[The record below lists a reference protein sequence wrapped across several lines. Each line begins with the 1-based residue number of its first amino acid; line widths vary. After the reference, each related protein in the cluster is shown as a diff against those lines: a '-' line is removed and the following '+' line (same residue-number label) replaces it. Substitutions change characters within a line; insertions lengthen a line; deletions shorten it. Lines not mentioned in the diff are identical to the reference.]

1 MKHPTKGFLL
11 LLATVWLLPGG
22 RSAASPLA
30 THQGRAEIVF
40 AGTSTLHDFSGRVT
54 STNVNISLTSSNW
67 TASASVPVAKMDT
80 ASARRDRNMM
90 NMFSAPEHPLIRG
103 TVTNAAK
110 PGSEGG
116 TVVMKLRIRD
126 VERPVRMQV
135 TAWRES
141 TNSLSFQ
148 AAGEVSLKEFS
159 LKPPSVLGVIRVGDR
174 VTLKLDVSTHT
185 R

>member
-1 MKHPTKGFLL
+1 MKHPKRGFLL
-11 LLATVWLLPGG
+11 RLATFWLLPVG
-22 RSAASPLA
+22 RSVAA
-30 THQGRAEIVF
+30 THPAYQGRAEIVF

-54 STNVNISLTSSNW
+54 STNVTITLNSTTW

-103 TVTNAAK
+103 TVANAAK
-110 PGSEGG
+110 PGGEGG
-116 TVVMKLRIRD
+116 AVVMKLRIRD
-126 VERPVRMQV
+126 TERPVQMRV
-135 TAWRES
+135 TTWHES

-148 AAGEVSLKEFS
+148 ATGEVSLEDFG

-174 VTLKLDVSTHT
+174 VTLKMDVSTHT